1 MEENAAF
8 HVLGEPRVNLIEEI
22 DACQL
27 ENGGVGVDYDDI
39 IEMAIACVHVNS
51 IALRTGGAMDVRVGH
66 EHFIS
71 FHDPERLQLAIAY
84 HQEVEGDFACARAI
98 HSTAHR
104 IAIQDKVIHDAT
116 VGYLVGNIIVV
127 EV

>member
-1 MEENAAF
+1 M
-8 HVLGEPRVNLIEEI
+8 NLIEEI
-22 DACQL
+22 DAGQL

-39 IEMAIACVHVNS
+39 VKMAIACVHVNS
-51 IALRTGGAMDVRVGH
+51 IALWTGGAMDVRVGH

-84 HQEVEGDFACARAI
+84 HQEVEGYFASAGTI
-98 HSTAHR
+98 HSTTHR
-104 IAIQDKVIHDAT
+104 IAIQDEIIHDTT
-116 VGYLVGNIIVV
+116 VGYLVWNIIVV